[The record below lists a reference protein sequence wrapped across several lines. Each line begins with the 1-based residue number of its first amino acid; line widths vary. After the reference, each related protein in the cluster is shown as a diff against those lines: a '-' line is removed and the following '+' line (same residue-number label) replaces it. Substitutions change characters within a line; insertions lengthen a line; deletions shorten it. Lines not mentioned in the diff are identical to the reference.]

1 MSTPPLLQGAID
13 ALNGLVKTK
22 ENLTVGTKVLDR
34 LEALVHVSRAA
45 KAPDVK
51 VTDVVIA
58 TNTLPGNVGEVTQV
72 TAKTGDFAQY
82 NTRITLS
89 PKPGFKC
96 TCPDLEKRHTACKH
110 VAALAVVA
118 RKRFWALS
126 DLLQAD
132 IDKLG
137 KERDELEALY
147 TAVPLLTRNLTT
159 KAGEALTGA
168 LKTLES

>member
-22 ENLTVGTKVLDR
+22 ENLTIGTKVLDR

-51 VTDVVIA
+51 VTDVVIK
-58 TNTLPGNVGEVTQV
+58 TETLPGNVGVVTQV
-72 TAKTGDFAQY
+72 TAKTGDLAQY

-89 PKPGFKC
+89 PRPGFKC
-96 TCPDLEKRHTACKH
+96 TCPDLEKRHMACKH

>member
-1 MSTPPLLQGAID
+1 MSPPPLLQAAID
-13 ALNGLVKTK
+13 ALNGLVKTR
-22 ENLTVGTKVLDR
+22 ENLTGVTKVLDR

-51 VTDVVIA
+51 VTDVVIK
-58 TNTLPGNVGEVTQV
+58 TSTLPGNVGEVTQV

-89 PKPGFKC
+89 KPGFKC
-96 TCPDLEKRHTACKH
+96 TCPDLEKRQSVCKH
-110 VAALAVVA
+110 VAALAVVC
-118 RKRFWALS
+118 RKRIWALS

-132 IDKLG
+132 IEKLG

-147 TAVPLLTRNLTT
+147 TAVPLLTRNLTA
-159 KAGEALTGA
+159 KAGDALSSS

>member
-22 ENLTVGTKVLDR
+22 ENLTIGTRVLDR

-51 VTDVVIA
+51 VTDVAIK
-58 TNTLPGNVGEVTQV
+58 TETLPGNVGVVTQV
-72 TAKTGDFAQY
+72 TAKTGDTAQY

-96 TCPDLEKRHTACKH
+96 TCPDLEKRHAACKH